1 MKKLIW
7 ILLICFAAILPISP
21 AQVLAAENSWS
32 RSTLEK
38 VPTGPVIVDPARSDN
53 LYASTALG
61 VQKSSD
67 GGKTWT
73 IISRGLPDEQA
84 VALVINPLNSQMLY
98 IGYDGQGIYKSTDGG
113 ITWTP
118 KNDGL
123 PSRNVRTIT
132 FHPKDPNI
140 LYAGIKGGV
149 CITNNAGERWSPT
162 SGFNP
167 FSNVNT
173 IIISP
178 QDPTVLYA
186 GTGSEGVY
194 KSTNGGV
201 SWKDINTGLDVLS
214 VLTLSLDPSNPE
226 HLVAGTYNAVSP
238 TDLYVGGVYGGIFYS
253 LDGGNSW
260 KAAKSLSSLTVFQLA
275 RLPQNPAVIYASTLG
290 GAYRSIDGGITWV
303 DINSGLSNEFL
314 HYLTVMRQGDQAVL
328 LTSTPNGIFTYTDSE
343 WNTIKAHLRTVPKWV
358 WYSSSGAVL
367 LVLITLIV
375 WFRLRSRKV
384 QKKKYAW

>member
-1 MKKLIW
+1 MKKLIR
-7 ILLICFAAILPISP
+7 ILLFCLVGIVSVLPAP
-21 AQVLAAENSWS
+21 VLAAENSWS
-32 RSTLEK
+32 RSALEK

-53 LYASTALG
+53 LYAATAFG

-73 IISRGLPDEQA
+73 IISKGLPDEQA
-84 VALVINPLNSQMLY
+84 VALAINPLNSKMLY
-98 IGYDGQGIYKSTDGG
+98 SGYDGLGIYKSTDGG

-123 PSRNVRTIT
+123 PSRNVRTIA
-132 FHPKDPNI
+132 FHPKDPNT

-149 CITNNAGERWSPT
+149 CITNNAGEKWSPT
-162 SGFNP
+162 SGFKS
-167 FSNVNT
+167 FTNVNT
-173 IIISP
+173 IVINP

-201 SWKDINTGLDVLS
+201 SWKDINTGLDISS

-226 HLVAGTYNAVSP
+226 HLVVGTYNAVTP

-253 LDGGNSW
+253 FDGGSSW
-260 KAAKSLSSLTVFQLA
+260 KAAKSLSGVTVFQLD
-275 RLPQNPAVIYASTLG
+275 RLPQNTEVMYASTLG
-290 GAYRSIDGGITWV
+290 GVYRSIDGGINWV
-303 DINSGLSNEFL
+303 DINAGLSNEFL
-314 HYLTVMRQGDQAVL
+314 HNLTVLRQGDQAVL
-328 LTSTPNGIFTYTDSE
+328 LTSTPNGIFTYIDSE
-343 WNTIKAHLRTVPKWV
+343 WNTVKAHLQTVPKWV
-358 WYSSSGAVL
+358 WYSSSGGVL

-375 WFRLRSRKV
+375 WFWLRSRQV
-384 QKKKYAW
+384 RKKKYAW